1 MPGLVAAGTPLT
13 YSVPVV
19 PDNVTA
25 RWLSIERQLTAAAEP
40 LLGSA
45 SPMVIATRTS
55 ARIHCQEHVDGGA
68 GAEVED
74 P

>member
-25 RWLSIERQLTAAAEP
+25 RWLEQAAADRC
-40 LLGSA
+40 G
-45 SPMVIATRTS
+45 
-55 ARIHCQEHVDGGA
+55 
-68 GAEVED
+68 
-74 P
+74 